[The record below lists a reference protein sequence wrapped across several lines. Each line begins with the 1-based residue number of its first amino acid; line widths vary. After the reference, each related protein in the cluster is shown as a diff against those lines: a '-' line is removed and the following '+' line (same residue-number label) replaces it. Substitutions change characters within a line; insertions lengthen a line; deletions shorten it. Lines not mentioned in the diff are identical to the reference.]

1 MEATLVDPAFT
12 TRKQSGKTAIIDTD
26 IHVAMTSPE
35 MLLKFLPKSWHRH
48 HEIVGWRGHIGS
60 AYPRMMP
67 NAARRDALPPN
78 GGPPGSDL
86 EFLREQLLDAWQM
99 DYGILTPLTG
109 SGGEVNLKYG
119 AALAAAYNDWQ
130 IEEWVNREPRLRAS
144 IMVAYEDGELAAR
157 EIERVGDL
165 DEFVQVLLMVRTRE
179 PLGHRRYW
187 KMYEA
192 AVRHELPVAVHF
204 GGAGGGPIT
213 GSGWPSHYIEDHG
226 GMPQAFQPQVA
237 SFVFSGVFE
246 QFPTLKVVLIEGGL
260 AWMPPLIWR
269 LDSCW
274 RRLGE
279 EVPELHRLPSEYVRE
294 HFWITTQP
302 MEEPPQ
308 AHYFTQL
315 LDQMDMSDKL
325 LFATD
330 YPHWDFDSPTQA
342 LPSGLDQELRR
353 AIMAENARKLYRL
366 N

>member
-1 MEATLVDPAFT
+1 MEATLVDPAVT
-12 TRKQSGKTAIIDTD
+12 ARKQSGKTAIIDTD
-26 IHVAMTSPE
+26 IHVAMTSAE

-48 HEIVGWRGHIGS
+48 HEIVGGRGHIGS

-99 DYGILTPLTG
+99 DYGILTPLAG

-192 AVRHELPVAVHF
+192 AVRHELPIAIHF

-237 SFVFSGVFE
+237 SLVFS
-246 QFPTLKVVLIEGGL
+246 
-260 AWMPPLIWR
+260 
-269 LDSCW
+269 
-274 RRLGE
+274 RRLRTIPDAESRIDRGRSCLDASADLAPRP
-279 EVPELHRLPSEYVRE
+279 VLAPSRRRGTQSSPSTVRVCA
-294 HFWITTQP
+294 P
-302 MEEPPQ
+302 
-308 AHYFTQL
+308 AL
-315 LDQMDMSDKL
+315 LDHYPADGGAAQSA
-325 LFATD
+325 LF
-330 YPHWDFDSPTQA
+330 
-342 LPSGLDQELRR
+342 
-353 AIMAENARKLYRL
+353 
-366 N
+366 